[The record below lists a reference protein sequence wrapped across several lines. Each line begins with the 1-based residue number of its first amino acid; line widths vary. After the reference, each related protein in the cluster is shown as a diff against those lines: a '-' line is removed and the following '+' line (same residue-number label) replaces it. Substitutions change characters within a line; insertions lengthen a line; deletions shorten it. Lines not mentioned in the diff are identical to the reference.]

1 MDKVG
6 LAEGVET
13 KLAPV
18 NQCDIIETE
27 TVPVTRSSF
36 LSKIHRFVKGLVIP
50 LDPPPP
56 KESIDNADYIPEMTA
71 GWFSLLTFGW
81 MNSLMTLGYAR
92 PLEASDLWK
101 LQEHRSSEVIANAI
115 LDSFEARRRKS
126 DEFNTRLANG
136 EIKPPLRLRLMSALR
151 GDGEER
157 LRKWVEKDG
166 KKQPSLTLA
175 INDSIKWWFWSGGI
189 LMVAGDTAQVTSPL
203 ILKSLIEFA
212 TDSYVAHREGLL
224 APGVGRGIAL
234 AITLVILQLFSSLCV
249 NHAFYRTTSS
259 GVLIRGGLITAIYSR
274 SLRLTTG
281 SRARLSNGRLI
292 NHISTDVSRID
303 FCCGFF
309 HMSWTAP
316 IQLGICLGL
325 LISNLGPSALAGFAV
340 FIVLAPIQGKIM
352 QSFFQIR
359 QKTMEWTDKRAKLL
373 QELLGGIKLIKFF
386 AWEVPFL
393 KRVAGYR
400 KHELSYVRTLLLVR
414 AANIAMFISTPAL
427 ASVVAFLV
435 YAGSGHQLTPAV
447 IFSSLTWFQLLRL
460 PLMMLPLSLST
471 IADARNAIGR
481 LQECFTAELIS
492 ETLVQDPNLKY
503 AVEIN
508 DASFTWDG
516 PPPDLN
522 EGEEDE
528 GKKESH
534 SDPYPKPVP
543 ESEPKEV
550 KEEVLFKLK
559 NIDLR
564 VPRGQLVAIVGAV
577 GSGKTSLLQGL
588 IGDMRRTEGSVRVGG
603 SVAYC
608 SQSAWIQNATIRDNI
623 CFGRPFE
630 AERYWKAV
638 HDACLEPD
646 LDVLPN
652 GDMTEVGER
661 GISLS
666 GGQKQRVNICRAI
679 YSRSDIL
686 ILDDPLSALDAH
698 VGESVFNN
706 VLLDSSSGAT
716 RILVTHALH
725 FLPKVDHIYF
735 IVDGRVTEHG
745 PFDEMMAN
753 RSDFARTF
761 DEFVTKDQTESKGE
775 KVVDIEDV
783 DADEDIKKR
792 RAAMRG
798 AQLMQAEE
806 RNTGMV
812 SFQVYKHYIQS
823 GNGVVLIPVM
833 LVTLVLVEASVVLS
847 SYWLV
852 WWQERQWQ
860 RPQGFYMG
868 IYAALNV
875 GQALA
880 TFLNGITVA
889 FIVYSASRRMHDN
902 AITRVMLS
910 PMSFFET
917 TPVGRIMNR
926 FSKDIDTI
934 DNVLVDSL
942 RMFINAISS
951 IIGAIVLI
959 SILLPWFLIVV
970 AVVSVLFAMAS
981 AFYRASAREI
991 KRLDAILRSSLYS
1004 HFSETLSGIAT
1015 IRAYGEEDRFVKEN
1029 RDQVNIENRAYWM
1042 TVTNQRWLGIRLDFL
1057 GTLLTL
1063 VVAMLTVGTRF
1074 SISPAQTG
1082 VTLSYIL
1089 TIQQTFTWMIRQL
1102 AEVENDMNSVERI
1115 LYYARDLEQEPPHEI
1130 PDQKPPAPWPSN
1142 GKLEIHEAVLKYRP
1156 ELPLILKGLSMSI
1169 EGGEKIGIVGRTG
1182 AGKSS
1187 IMVALFR
1194 MVELVS
1200 GSISIDGVDISK
1212 LGLNDVRKAISIIP
1226 QDSTLYPFGQHDDA
1240 RLWDALRRSYLVVE
1254 TNRISTVRPEL
1265 EGEEERL
1272 GTGVTTPN
1280 APRFTLDSTIEE
1292 EGSNLS
1298 VGQRSLVSLARA
1310 LVKDSKILILDEATA
1325 SVDYET
1331 DRKIQETIA
1340 NEFRDR
1346 TILCIAHRLR
1356 TIISYDRICVL
1367 DDGKI
1372 AEFDVPEVLYAR
1384 DGIFRGMCERSSITL
1399 EDIRGARQELEAD
1412 DSVAS

>member
-1 MDKVG
+1 MGKFELDEVTSKGEAG
-6 LAEGVET
+6 LAHT
-13 KLAPV
+13 T
-18 NQCDIIETE
+18 QCDTIGIE
-27 TVPVTRSSF
+27 TRSSV
-36 LSKIHRFVKGLVIP
+36 LSRVHRFVKGLIIP
-50 LDPPPP
+50 LDPPSP
-56 KESIDNADYIPEMTA
+56 KESTDDADYIPEMTA

-81 MNSLMTLGYAR
+81 MNSLMILGYAR
-92 PLEASDLWK
+92 PLEAPDLWK

-115 LDSFEARRRKS
+115 LDSFEARRKKA
-126 DEFNTRLANG
+126 DEYNTRLARRRNQAPDK
-136 EIKPPLRLRLMSALR
+136 IAAH
-151 GDGEER
+151 
-157 LRKWVEKDG
+157 WVEKDG
-166 KKQPSLTLA
+166 RKQPSLTLA
-175 INDSIKWWFWSGGI
+175 INDSVKWWFWSSGI
-189 LMVAGDTAQVTSPL
+189 LKIAGDTAQVTSPL
-203 ILKSLIEFA
+203 ILKSLIKFA
-212 TDSYVAHREGLL
+212 TESYVTHREGLP

-234 AITLVILQLFSSLCV
+234 AIGLVILQLFGSLCQ
-249 NHAFYRTTSS
+249 HHFFYRSTSS

-281 SRARLSNGRLI
+281 SRARLSNGRLV

-325 LISNLGPSALAGFAV
+325 LISNLGPSALAGFSV
-340 FIVLAPIQGKIM
+340 FIVLTPIQGKIM
-352 QSFFQIR
+352 KSLFRIR
-359 QKTMEWTDKRAKLL
+359 RKTMEWTDKRAKLL
-373 QELLGGIKLIKFF
+373 QELLGGMKLIKFF
-386 AWEVPFL
+386 AWEAPFL
-393 KRVAGYR
+393 ERVAGYR
-400 KHELSYVRTLLLVR
+400 KREMSYVRTMLLVR
-414 AANIAMFISTPAL
+414 AANMAVAISTPAL
-427 ASVVAFLV
+427 ASVVAFIV

-471 IADARNAIGR
+471 ITDARNAIGR
-481 LQECFTAELIS
+481 LQECFTAELVS
-492 ETLVQDPNLKY
+492 ETLVKDLKLNC
-503 AVEIN
+503 AVEIDN
-508 DASFTWDG
+508 ASFSWDS

-522 EGEEDE
+522 EGKEVK
-528 GKKESH
+528 GKKKSP
-534 SDPYPKPVP
+534 SDPRPNPVP
-543 ESEPKEV
+543 VSGPKEV
-550 KEEVLFKLK
+550 KEEIMFKLK
-559 NIDLR
+559 HIDIR

-588 IGDMRRTEGSVRVGG
+588 IGEMRRTEGSVRVGG

-623 CFGRPFE
+623 CFGRAFE

-686 ILDDPLSALDAH
+686 IFDDPLSALDAH

-706 VLLDSSSGAT
+706 VLLDNGSGAT

-735 IVDGRVTEHG
+735 MVDGRITEHG
-745 PFDEMMAN
+745 TFEEVMAN
-753 RSDFARTF
+753 GDDFARTF
-761 DEFVTKDQTESKGE
+761 DEFVTKDRAESKRE
-775 KVVDIEDV
+775 NTVNVEDG
-783 DADEDIKKR
+783 DADENVKKR
-792 RAAMRG
+792 QAAMRG

-806 RNTGMV
+806 RNTGAV
-812 SFQVYKHYIQS
+812 NVQVYRQYFQS
-823 GNGVVLIPVM
+823 GNGVVLMPIM
-833 LVTLVLVEASVVLS
+833 LVTIVLMQVSFVLS

-852 WWQERQWQ
+852 WWQEREWQ
-860 RPQGFYMG
+860 RPQGFYACMG
-868 IYAALNV
+868 IYATLGV

-880 TFLNGITVA
+880 TFLNGTTVA

-934 DNVLVDSL
+934 DNLLADSF
-942 RMFINAISS
+942 RMLINTFSS

-959 SILLPWFLIVV
+959 SILLPWFLIAV
-970 AVVSVLFAMAS
+970 AIVLVLYAMAS
-981 AFYRASAREI
+981 AFYRASAREM

-1015 IRAYGEEDRFVKEN
+1015 IRAYGEEDRFFNEN
-1029 RDQVNIENRAYWM
+1029 RDRVNVENRAYWM

-1057 GTLLTL
+1057 GTLLIL

-1074 SISPAQTG
+1074 SVSPAQTG
-1082 VTLSYIL
+1082 VALSYIL
-1089 TIQQTFTWMIRQL
+1089 SVQQSFGWMVRQL
-1102 AEVENDMNSVERI
+1102 AEVENNMNSVERI
-1115 LYYARDLEQEPPHEI
+1115 VYYARDLEQEPPHEI

-1142 GKLEIHEAVLKYRP
+1142 GKLEINEAVLKYRP
-1156 ELPLILKGLSMSI
+1156 ELPLVLKGLSMSV

-1194 MVELVS
+1194 VVDLVS
-1200 GSISIDGVDISK
+1200 GSINIDGVDISK
-1212 LGLNDVRKAISIIP
+1212 LGLNDVRNAISIIP
-1226 QDSTLYPFGQHDDA
+1226 QDSTLFSGTLRSNLDPFGQHDDA
-1240 RLWDALRRSYLVVE
+1240 RLWDALRRSYLVEEAKRVSPVLSE
-1254 TNRISTVRPEL
+1254 VD
-1265 EGEEERL
+1265 GEEEQL
-1272 GTGVTTPN
+1272 GTGATTPN
-1280 APRFTLDSTIEE
+1280 APRFTLDSPIEE

-1298 VGQRSLVSLARA
+1298 IGQRSLVSLARA

-1340 NEFRDR
+1340 SEFRDR

-1367 DDGKI
+1367 DNGKI
-1372 AEFDVPEVLYAR
+1372 AEFGVPEVLYEQE
-1384 DGIFRGMCERSSITL
+1384 GIFRGMCEHSSITL
-1399 EDIRGARQELEAD
+1399 EDIRSSRKEREAGD
-1412 DSVAS
+1412 DIAL